1 MDTIIGV
8 MVCGQFL
15 MNRGDDMTTM
25 SEYGDKINRPL
36 CEIVGLS
43 TDTKP
48 IDIIEGIYI
57 QNGSRFIEMDT
68 DKKYLFDAVNKQ
80 WKEVD

>member
-1 MDTIIGV
+1 
-8 MVCGQFL
+8 

-25 SEYGDKINRPL
+25 SKYGDKINKPL

-48 IDIIEGIYI
+48 IDMIEGIYI
-57 QNGSRFIEMDT
+57 QNGSKFIEMDT